1 MKLILAVLI
10 AITVAAAD
18 ANAEQYILAIQP
30 GGPYTATPGGE
41 IARIQKQR
49 GLPNAFG
56 FDDIFGRK
64 VDTGLIQFIYFGQ
77 APDGKAMIR
86 RIDVDVLSTA
96 TTMSRTPGF
105 VYGEGRAWGSF
116 SGGSGQFGARE
127 QVFGMSPTGEENT
140 VLPPRGTDFLAD
152 PSQPIPLPTG
162 HIVVIHQ
169 IAPQSIT
176 YSVTVPRGPAQARD
190 QGQPRAPKPQGAS
203 DKPNWRPW

>member
-1 MKLILAVLI
+1 MRFIVATLI
-10 AITVAAAD
+10 ALIASGEAK
-18 ANAEQYILAIQP
+18 AEEYILARA

-64 VDTGLIQFIYFGQ
+64 VDTGLIQFVYFGQ

-105 VYGEGRAWGSF
+105 IWGQGQAWGTYSR
-116 SGGSGQFGARE
+116 GYGQFGSNE
-127 QVFGMSPTGEENT
+127 QLFGMSPTDEQNT
-140 VLPPRGTDFLAD
+140 VLPPRAVDFLAD
-152 PSQPIPLPTG
+152 PSQPIALPTG
-162 HIVVIHQ
+162 HVVVIHQ
-169 IAPQSIT
+169 IQPQGISF
-176 YSVTVPRGPAQARD
+176 SVTAHRASRQESRQEAPA
-190 QGQPRAPKPQGAS
+190 RAPKQDPS
-203 DKPNWRPW
+203 DKPSWRPW